1 MKMLLNWL
9 GDYEWKPLAEAG
21 WAALIAAL
29 VYSGTVAAEWNPD
42 SFTEWRTLLPTLA
55 GGAGRA
61 ALGALLARLKL
72 LFA

>member
-1 MKMLLNWL
+1 MRWLLKWV
-9 GDYEWKPLAEAG
+9 GDYEWKPVAEAG

-29 VYSGTVAAEWNPD
+29 VYAATVVATWDPD
-42 SFTEWRTLLPTLA
+42 SVTEWQTLLPALA

-61 ALGALLARLKL
+61 AFGAFIARIKL